1 MSGSPRFWAGWCKLV
16 RLNYEKEEYS
26 LADYDSIIPNNY
38 LFKEDIADA
47 VVFDRVQAGYEFC
60 RHGAHLTL
68 NSFRKN
74 EPMFIYIYIQ
84 ISHHHGLFLLGFRM
98 FAFEILVRH
107 AAISTGDINGAY
119 EEYMHKRREG
129 NRRKADGKK
138 SFAPPSTHGRARCAG
153 SVNLRINEMIS
164 TLCRESVYGL
174 PEV

>member
-74 EPMFIYIYIQ
+74 EPMFIYISK
-84 ISHHHGLFLLGFRM
+84 SHIIMVCFCSASECLLSRSWYVMRLYRQG
-98 FAFEILVRH
+98 I
-107 AAISTGDINGAY
+107 
-119 EEYMHKRREG
+119 
-129 NRRKADGKK
+129 
-138 SFAPPSTHGRARCAG
+138 
-153 SVNLRINEMIS
+153 
-164 TLCRESVYGL
+164 
-174 PEV
+174 